1 MSELIVYE
9 DSPLAQYLEEIDAA
23 EGIIVEETTSQSAI
37 SNMSMVWSQQSKLK
51 SFIIRLFTN
60 NYSSYK
66 LIALSLL
73 ETLINILGNSGLLA
87 DRYTPRPL
95 TKAFIDNEFGDI
107 QAATEIGSLQGKR
120 YGRASDIAQLVVPSA
135 IGGGIA
141 LKATTRGTRFFSALR
156 IALLA
161 GSVGCAGIAL
171 SSIFG
176 QMRLDSAIKRV
187 SGFRNRL
194 LETVHICREIDSMI
208 QRCIKNI
215 QEIQFIYRGFRLPH
229 YAGALN
235 ISALPG
241 RGTLWM
247 SSHLCQTT
255 NEVLTRIA
263 KAMLEMLDKEDG
275 LSAD

>member
-95 TKAFIDNEFGDI
+95 TKAFIDNEF
-107 QAATEIGSLQGKR
+107 
-120 YGRASDIAQLVVPSA
+120 
-135 IGGGIA
+135 
-141 LKATTRGTRFFSALR
+141 
-156 IALLA
+156 
-161 GSVGCAGIAL
+161 
-171 SSIFG
+171 
-176 QMRLDSAIKRV
+176 
-187 SGFRNRL
+187 
-194 LETVHICREIDSMI
+194 
-208 QRCIKNI
+208 
-215 QEIQFIYRGFRLPH
+215 
-229 YAGALN
+229 
-235 ISALPG
+235 
-241 RGTLWM
+241 
-247 SSHLCQTT
+247 
-255 NEVLTRIA
+255 
-263 KAMLEMLDKEDG
+263 
-275 LSAD
+275 